1 MRLAGKLAVITAAAS
16 GMGRAG
22 VELFVR
28 EGARVVAVDVDAD
41 KLHAM
46 VDAVRGQGG
55 DVQPVVADLTRTAE
69 CKRFVDEAAGL
80 LGGIDILWNHA
91 GMPGPAAIEDLDLAA
106 YETSLALNVT
116 SGIVATGQVIGHMR
130 KRGGGS
136 IIFTSSVSGVV
147 GSMLSPIYSSQK
159 FAVVGLTM
167 SLAQR
172 FAPDKVRVNAICPG
186 PIDTAMLPGFL
197 ARDGGGANELA
208 ANHQKVLAA
217 IPMGRVGRPEE
228 IAHAALWL
236 ASDDS
241 SYVTGVALPVD
252 GGMVCR

>member
-28 EGARVVAVDVDAD
+28 EGARVVAVDVDAN
-41 KLHAM
+41 KL
-46 VDAVRGQGG
+46 DALVAEFRAKGA
-55 DVQPVVADLTRTAE
+55 DVQGVVADLTKVEA
-69 CKRFVDEAAGL
+69 CKQFVDDAAKL

-91 GMPGPAAIEDLDLAA
+91 GMPGPAGVENLDMQA
-106 YETSLALNVT
+106 YETAHALNVT
-116 SGIVATGQVIGHMR
+116 SGIIASGQVISHMR

-136 IIFTSSVSGVV
+136 IIFTASVSGIV

-208 ANHQKVLAA
+208 ANTQKVLAA

-241 SYVTGVALPVD
+241 SYVTGIALPVD

>member
-22 VELFVR
+22 VELFIR
-28 EGARVVAVDVDAD
+28 EGARVVAVDVDAG
-41 KLHAM
+41 KLHAL
-46 VDAVRGQGG
+46 VEDVRGKGG
-55 DVQPVVADLTRTAE
+55 DVQAIVADLTQVEA
-69 CKRFVDEAAGL
+69 CKTFVDEAAAL

-91 GMPGPAAIEDLDLAA
+91 GMPGPAAIENLDLPA

-116 SGIVATGQVIGHMR
+116 SGIIASGQVIGHMR

-136 IIFTSSVSGVV
+136 IVFTASVSGIV

-172 FAPDKVRVNAICPG
+172 FAPDMVRVNAICPG

-208 ANHQKVLAA
+208 ANTQKVLSA

-241 SYVTGVALPVD
+241 SYVTGIALPVD